1 MVTSLTAEDTPSTR
15 KHSSIFGRLR
25 KLPARDDFGIFIV
38 LRDDTGPKGSVHCS
52 MCASREL
59 RSKVNGCIGV
69 WDLSWVKRFNAY
81 GLAAEYNFDSGS
93 FDYWQA
99 EEHRDGFL
107 ISKTLTDTF
116 AP

>member
-1 MVTSLTAEDTPSTR
+1 M
-15 KHSSIFGRLR
+15 
-25 KLPARDDFGIFIV
+25 
-38 LRDDTGPKGSVHCS
+38 
-52 MCASREL
+52 
-59 RSKVNGCIGV
+59 
-69 WDLSWVKRFNAY
+69 KRFNAY

-107 ISKTLTDTF
+107 IAKILTDTF